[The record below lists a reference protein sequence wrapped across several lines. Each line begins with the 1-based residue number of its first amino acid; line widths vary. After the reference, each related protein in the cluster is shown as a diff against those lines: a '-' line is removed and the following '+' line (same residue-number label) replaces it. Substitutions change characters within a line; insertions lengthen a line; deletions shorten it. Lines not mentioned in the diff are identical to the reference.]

1 MRVSA
6 SGLHKHFGETKALDG
21 IDFDVAGDVSVLALI
36 GPSGGGKS
44 TLLRVLGGLEIPDR
58 GSVSVSGEEMDFS
71 SEEALLVHRRRNG
84 FLFQS
89 FNLFPHKSA
98 LANIA
103 LPLEKV
109 HGLLPAAANERA
121 MAALD
126 RFELTEHAAK
136 FPAQLSGG
144 QQQRVAIARTILKAP
159 PILILDEATSALDSH
174 TEQSRDNP
182 NPKPKLMLF
191 DEPTSAL
198 DPEMTAEVL
207 DLIVELKDG
216 GQDIVLSTHEMG
228 FARQVADQ
236 VAFLSGGKIAEIGDS
251 SRMFEEAEDPRLRH
265 FLSRVMR
272 Y

>member
-109 HGLLPAAANERA
+109 HGLLPAEANERA

-144 QQQRVAIARTILKAP
+144 QQQRVAIARAIAHGPGL
-159 PILILDEATSALDSH
+159 
-174 TEQSRDNP
+174 
-182 NPKPKLMLF
+182 LF
-191 DEPTSAL
+191 LDEPTSAL

>member
-109 HGLLPAAANERA
+109 HGLLPAEANERA

-144 QQQRVAIARTILKAP
+144 QQQRVAIARAIAHGPGL
-159 PILILDEATSALDSH
+159 
-174 TEQSRDNP
+174 
-182 NPKPKLMLF
+182 LF
-191 DEPTSAL
+191 LDEPTSAL

-251 SRMFEEAEDPRLRH
+251 SRMFEEAEEPRLRH

>member
-6 SGLHKHFGETKALDG
+6 SGLHKRFGETKALDG
-21 IDFDVAGDVSVLALI
+21 IDFNVEGDVAVLALI

-44 TLLRVLGGLEIPDR
+44 TLLRVLGGLEVPDM
-58 GSVSVSGEEMDFS
+58 GTVSVSGGEMDFG
-71 SEEALLVHRRRNG
+71 SEDALLAHRRSNG

-89 FNLFPHKSA
+89 FNLFPHKSG

-109 HGLLPAAANERA
+109 HGLSPSEANDRA
-121 MAALD
+121 MGALE
-126 RFELTEHAAK
+126 RFDLAEHAMK

-144 QQQRVAIARTILKAP
+144 QQQRVAIARAIAHGPGL
-159 PILILDEATSALDSH
+159 
-174 TEQSRDNP
+174 
-182 NPKPKLMLF
+182 LF
-191 DEPTSAL
+191 LDEPTSAL

-228 FARQVADQ
+228 FARQVADE
-236 VAFLSGGKIAEIGDS
+236 VAFLTEGRIAEIGNA
-251 SRMFEEAEDPRLRH
+251 SRMFEEGEDARLRH